1 MSPIKYLLLFTLL
14 LYPLWSEAVQIDRN
28 LESVDLS
35 AEDVE
40 VIMDPNRIFD
50 IDNLPFEQFDYLD
63 QNSLNFGFYDGAVWI
78 KLNISSP
85 KRLHYVLE
93 LKNPYLD
100 KVKLYLKKEEHYF
113 EEFEVGDKFVF
124 SKRVDK
130 HRFFHFPLDGPN
142 DIVLRLDNAGDQFYV
157 PIKIF
162 SEQELNQR
170 DYEEQFIVGIY
181 YGIIL
186 FVLLFNL
193 FIYFT
198 IKVKSNF
205 YYVLY
210 LLGLML
216 LQMGLGGHGFQY
228 LWPFSPYLAN
238 HMLPIMAS
246 LGVLFLILFAQ
257 SFLQLKTYTPRVN
270 KGMNVTVIILIIIF
284 ILSIPAYS
292 ATYKI
297 AVVAVNVITLLLNI
311 TIIPIS
317 FYVMRKKFKPARF
330 FLLAFTVLFISVFV
344 FILRNFGMLSA
355 NFFTQYSLQ
364 IGSAIEVILLSFA
377 IVDRFKMYKEEAFL
391 QLEEKNELI
400 EKQTI
405 VLEEKVSSRTKELV
419 KKSNQLEFKNKE
431 IVDSINYAV
440 RIQNSML
447 PLQTTINSYFEESFI
462 MFRPKDIVSGDFY
475 WMAQDKENN
484 KVIAL
489 ADCTGHG
496 VPGAMLSILGINNL
510 NNAIKRENIIST
522 AKILKYLNTEFNIAF
537 AKENLQS
544 IRDGMDISLCSF
556 NTEDMTMNFSGAN
569 SSVFHIRNGILTQLR
584 GDRNAIGSLN
594 NQFNY
599 SQTSF
604 DLEKG
609 DQIFMFTDGYPDQFG
624 GLKNKK
630 LKYKAFKKLLIEI
643 IPLPAHDQK
652 LKLEKFIENWMG
664 NNEQIDDISVIGI
677 KI

>member
-1 MSPIKYLLLFTLL
+1 MSSIKYFLFITLLF
-14 LYPLWSEAVQIDRN
+14 YPLWSEAVQIDRN
-28 LESVDLS
+28 LKFIDLD

-40 VIMDPNRIFD
+40 VIKDPQRIFD

-63 QNSLNFGFYDGAVWI
+63 QNSLNFGFYDGVVWI

-85 KRLHYVLE
+85 KRLHYILE

-100 KVKLYLKKEEHYF
+100 RVKLYLKKDKHYF
-113 EEFEVGDKFVF
+113 EEYEVGDKFKF
-124 SKRVDK
+124 NKRVDE
-130 HRFFHFPLDGPN
+130 HRFFHFPLNGPN
-142 DIVLRLDNAGDQFYV
+142 EIVIRIDNAGDQFYV

-162 SEQELNQR
+162 SEKELNQR
-170 DYEEQFIVGIY
+170 DYVEQFILGIY

-198 IKVKSNF
+198 IKVKANF

-210 LLGLML
+210 LSGLML
-216 LQMGLGGHGFQY
+216 LQLGLGGHGFQY

-246 LGVLFLILFAQ
+246 LGVLFLILFTQ
-257 SFLQLKTYTPRVN
+257 SFLQLKTSAPKVN
-270 KGMNVTVIILIIIF
+270 KGLNVTVVILTLIF
-284 ILSIPAYS
+284 LISIPTLSI
-292 ATYKI
+292 TYKI
-297 AVVAVNVITLLLNI
+297 AVVSVNIITLLLNI
-311 TIIPIS
+311 AIIPIS
-317 FYVMRKKFKPARF
+317 FYVMRKKFRPARF
-330 FLLAFTVLFISVFV
+330 FLLAFILLFISVFI
-344 FILRNFGMLSA
+344 FILRNFGMVPA
-355 NFFTQYSLQ
+355 NFLTQYSLQ

-377 IVDRFKMYKEEAFL
+377 IVDRFKMYKEEAFT

-400 EKQTI
+400 EKQTG
-405 VLEEKVSSRTKELV
+405 VLEQKVNSRTKELV
-419 KKSNQLEFKNKE
+419 KKSNQLEYKNKE

-447 PLQTTINSYFEESFI
+447 PLQSTINDYFKEAFI
-462 MFRPKDIVSGDFY
+462 LFQPKDIVSGDFY
-475 WMAQDKENN
+475 WMAKDQSNN

-510 NNAIKRENIIST
+510 NNAVKRENLTST
-522 AKILKYLNTEFNIAF
+522 AKTLEYLNTEFNIAF

-544 IRDGMDISLCSF
+544 IRDGMDLALCSF
-556 NTEDMTMNFSGAN
+556 NMEENTVHFSGAN
-569 SSVFHIRNGILTQLR
+569 SSVFHIRNGILTHLK

-594 NQFNY
+594 TRFSYSESVHQIEKDDQF
-599 SQTSF
+599 
-604 DLEKG
+604 
-609 DQIFMFTDGYPDQFG
+609 FMFTDGYPDQFG

-630 LKYKAFKKLLIEI
+630 LKYKAFKNLLLDIY
-643 IPLPAHDQK
+643 PLPAIEQK
-652 LKLEKFIENWMG
+652 KKLEIFMENWKG
-664 NNEQIDDISVIGI
+664 KNDQIDDITIIGI
-677 KI
+677 KV